1 MLGRFTDMGVTMYKG
16 GGVLLALCILFAFFV
31 VRDFF
36 RRRYCADKRETD
48 IWKCLPKTGEAW
60 LHLVLVPVK
69 SYAVLAYPFLTV
81 SLGLVSGF
89 SLLNDEAPMAADY
102 VSRGYKITVS
112 LLVLGAVAQT
122 KICRFC
128 HVIETMGYLLLGLTF
143 WWLTGEISFAR
154 R

>member
-1 MLGRFTDMGVTMYKG
+1 MGVTMYKG

-31 VRDFF
+31 ARDLF
-36 RRRYCADKRETD
+36 RRRHCADKREAD
-48 IWKCLPKTGEAW
+48 IWKSLPKTGEAW

-89 SLLNDEAPMAADY
+89 SLLNDEAQSAADC
-102 VSRGYKITVS
+102 VSRGYLVTAS
-112 LLVLGAVAQT
+112 LLILGAIAQI

-143 WWLTGEISFAR
+143 WWLTGEISFDR